1 MAQEHKRR
9 ASQVLHLEIGRD
21 QGAAGLPSCEEVG
34 CGDEAG
40 QHAGD
45 CCEEAKDILDT
56 REGGVH
62 LARLGARSKAAQL
75 MGAC

>member
-1 MAQEHKRR
+1 
-9 ASQVLHLEIGRD
+9 
-21 QGAAGLPSCEEVG
+21 
-34 CGDEAG
+34 
-40 QHAGD
+40 
-45 CCEEAKDILDT
+45 LDT